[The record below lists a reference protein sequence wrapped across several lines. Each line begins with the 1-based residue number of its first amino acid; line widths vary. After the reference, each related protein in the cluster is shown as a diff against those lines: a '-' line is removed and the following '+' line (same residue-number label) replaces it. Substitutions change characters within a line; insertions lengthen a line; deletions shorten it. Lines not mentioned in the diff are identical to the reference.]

1 MRAYLEDATLD
12 ESVIFAEAMQEVLG
26 PLENPRYVIPRQVKV
41 ISETWISEMLPEVIA
56 KYFRKKKN
64 TLAMYHAVPKR
75 LCRNIEDAKVF
86 EEQWNFKVSPGE
98 VMYGHSKSGKE
109 TVSTIKKAGLSP
121 KTSFHRKSVFL

>member
-1 MRAYLEDATLD
+1 
-12 ESVIFAEAMQEVLG
+12 MQEVLG

-109 TVSTIKKAGLSP
+109 TVSTIKKAG
-121 KTSFHRKSVFL
+121 